1 MTKILILSDTHSF
14 LDTRL
19 KKHIRNSDIV
29 WHAGDIGDIAII
41 DEINTIKPV
50 VAVQGNIDNHTV
62 KTEYP
67 KNQIFKIH
75 GKKIVI
81 THIAGYP
88 NRYNKHAL
96 NLIKIE
102 QPDIFVC
109 GHSHILKIMY
119 DHKLNHL
126 HINPGACGKHGF
138 HKIQTAV
145 KLEILENGE
154 IKNCEII
161 ELLHSIK

>member
-1 MTKILILSDTHSF
+1 MTKIIILSDTHSF

-41 DEINTIKPV
+41 DEINTIKPI
-50 VAVQGNIDNHTV
+50 VAVHGNIDNHTV

-75 GKKIVI
+75 GRKIVI

-88 NRYNKHAL
+88 NRYNNHAL

-109 GHSHILKIMY
+109 GHSHILKIIY

-145 KLEILENGE
+145 KLEILENSE

-161 ELLHSIK
+161 ELQHSKK

>member
-50 VAVQGNIDNHTV
+50 VAVHGNIDNHTF

-109 GHSHILKIMY
+109 GHSHILKI
-119 DHKLNHL
+119 K
-126 HINPGACGKHGF
+126 
-138 HKIQTAV
+138 
-145 KLEILENGE
+145 
-154 IKNCEII
+154 
-161 ELLHSIK
+161 

>member
-1 MTKILILSDTHSF
+1 MTKIIILSDTHSF

-41 DEINTIKPV
+41 DEINTIKPI
-50 VAVQGNIDNHTV
+50 VAVHGNIDNHTV

-67 KNQIFKIH
+67 KNLIFKIH
-75 GKKIVI
+75 GRKIVI

-88 NRYNKHAL
+88 NRYNNYAL

-109 GHSHILKIMY
+109 GHSHILKIIY

-145 KLEILENGE
+145 KLEILENSE

-161 ELLHSIK
+161 ELQHSQK

>member
-29 WHAGDIGDIAII
+29 CHAGDIGDIAII

-50 VAVQGNIDNHTV
+50 VAVHGNIDNHTV

-88 NRYNKHAL
+88 NRYNNHAL